1 MTKSPTICRHFAV
14 KARPNRSGDGDF
26 AGSYCIPGKD
36 EQFARDDQNRIAIFD
51 TEDEAIAAAG
61 EDMCKALNSRH
72 KSTVRHKYRRMSGA
86 ELAVTLQ
93 QINLSPMQFA
103 ALYGTDGR
111 RVLAWFDGAEDIP
124 HAVNALTTALAIP
137 GVLPMV
143 QRITDMSII
152 TEPREAAHAKVD

>member
-1 MTKSPTICRHFAV
+1 MPPNETICRHFAV
-14 KARPNRSGDGDF
+14 KARPNRSGEGGYI
-26 AGSYCIPGKD
+26 GSYCIPGKD
-36 EQFARDDQNRIAIFD
+36 EQFARDGINRIAVFN
-51 TEDEAIAAAG
+51 TRDEAIAAAG
-61 EDMCKALNSRH
+61 EDMCRALNARH

-86 ELAVTLQ
+86 ELAVTLKQ
-93 QINLSPMQFA
+93 LNLPPMQFA

-152 TEPREAAHAKVD
+152 TEPREAAHAKMD